1 MFRTTLL
8 AGACVIAMVA
18 TATAASAATLVGL
31 QGDDT
36 LVTFDSAQ
44 RQVTATVRVA
54 GVRLHGIDVRPADGM
69 LYGLTRDG
77 RVVTIDPVSGAVT
90 DKSRLNQPID
100 MNGNYAVDFN
110 PAADRLRVIGQDGSS
125 YRINVDDGVTAV
137 DGRIRWADTDANRAN
152 APRIVAIGYIN
163 NVRGT
168 QSTTLYDIDAVSS
181 SIVRQAPPNDGVINT
196 VAKID
201 ANLGGPVAFDIVTDA
216 QGNNTAFLMVGANLH
231 TLDLA
236 TGRLTA
242 MGPVRG
248 VNGGLRDVAVIRN

>member
-1 MFRTTLL
+1 MFRTALL
-8 AGACVIAMVA
+8 AGACVLAMVA
-18 TATAASAATLVGL
+18 SASAATLVGL

-36 LVTFDSAQ
+36 LVTFDSVQ
-44 RQVTATVRVA
+44 RQVTATVRVQ

-77 RVVTIDPVSGAVT
+77 RIVTIDPVSGAVT

-125 YRINVDDGVTAV
+125 YRINVDDGATAV
-137 DGRIRWADTDANRAN
+137 DGRIRWADADANRAN
-152 APRIVAIGYIN
+152 APRIVAAAYTN
-163 NVRGT
+163 SVRGT
-168 QSTTLYDIDAVSS
+168 PSTTLYDIDAVSS
-181 SIVRQAPPNDGVINT
+181 TIVRQAPPNDGVINT

-201 ANLGGPVAFDIVTDA
+201 ANLGGAVAFDIATDA
-216 QGNNTAFLMVGANLH
+216 QGNNTAFLMVGTNLN

-236 TGRLTA
+236 SGRLTA
-242 MGPVRG
+242 MGAVRG
-248 VNGGLRDVAVIRN
+248 LTGGLKDVAVLRN